1 MDTQTQNIKGKI
13 LIVDDDIFLLDMYAL
28 KFKQQGY
35 EVSSATDANIA
46 LSKLRNGDH
55 PNAILLDIAMPTMD
69 GFEFMEAMQKEKLGE
84 SSIKIVLSN
93 MGDQADVER
102 GNALGASAYIVKAN
116 NTPSEVV
123 EKVEQILG
131 EHKA

>member
-1 MDTQTQNIKGKI
+1 METQTQNIKGKI

-35 EVSSATDANIA
+35 EVSSATDAHIA
-46 LSKLRNGDH
+46 LSKLKNGENPD
-55 PNAILLDIAMPTMD
+55 AILLDIAMPTMD
-69 GFEFMEAMQKEKLGE
+69 GFEFMEAMQKEQLGQ
-84 SSIKIVLSN
+84 SSVKIVLSN

-102 GNALGASAYIVKAN
+102 GNALGAFAYIVKAN

-123 EKVEQILG
+123 EKVEHILSTQQ
-131 EHKA
+131 K